1 MSLTRKIIWEP
12 VHYYYNDQTG
22 QLEDIKE
29 ELEEI
34 SFEKDVHEDI
44 NSKIYEMLEN
54 KSIAFNT
61 PFGIYDVKDALVPTK
76 HFDFWL
82 SHTNF
87 NVDSEVTEK
96 LCKVDGVEVLKI
108 ISRYR
113 FILAPGKAF
122 SFSDVRKSIE
132 EVLKIGSKNKLKN
145 EERLSDIDFEM
156 LESVLG
162 DQENINDVIEILK
175 RLNNLKEGWV
185 FYMFP
190 NGNYEFC
197 ISSENENFNE
207 KLKEYRKIY
216 EKISGVFYTNVI

>member
-1 MSLTRKIIWEP
+1 MNLTRKIIWEP

-34 SFEKDVHEDI
+34 SFEKDTHEDI

-82 SHTNF
+82 AHTNF
-87 NVDSEVTEK
+87 NVDSEVIEK
-96 LCKVDGVEVLKI
+96 LCRVDGVEVLKI

-122 SFSDVRKSIE
+122 SFSDVRKNIE
-132 EVLKIGSKNKLKN
+132 EILKIGLKNKIKN

-156 LESVLG
+156 LKSVLEK
-162 DQENINDVIEILK
+162 QENIEEILNTLK
-175 RLNNLKEGWV
+175 KLNNLKEEWV

-190 NGNYEFC
+190 NGKYEFS
-197 ISSENENFNE
+197 ISSEDSDFKE
-207 KLKEYRKIY
+207 KLKDYRKIY